1 MNPEDRMAAH
11 SQFALLKTRRFLP
24 LFVTQAM
31 SAFNDNVFRYA
42 LSILF
47 LTTLGKEQGGVL
59 NTISAAL
66 FILPFFLFSAFA
78 GQLADKFDKAFMAR
92 RIRFAEIFIVA
103 LSAWS
108 LFSGHVHFQQ
118 FCVFLA
124 GCQAAFFGPIKYGI
138 LPQHLTKDEL
148 LGGNGMV
155 EMATFIAILLGT
167 IFGSIVIN
175 TQGGHTWVAAVM
187 VGIGV
192 ISYFTS
198 LQIPPAPSAQPDLKL
213 NWNIFGETWNVIRM
227 AMRKPE
233 VFQSILGISWFW
245 FLGVVFVTQIPLFTF
260 DSLKGSETAASLIF
274 ALFSIGIAVG
284 SILCNRLLGGKV
296 SVRFVPIVALLMS
309 LFMIELYFAAGSA
322 ERALAAAV
330 AGGEVMTEQ
339 TASGPV
345 MGLLP
350 MLGYWQAWRVLFDL
364 AVIAALAGL
373 YVVPLFATMQ
383 ARTAYY
389 LRARIVGA
397 NNIVNAIFM
406 IIATGLSG
414 VLLASGLTARGL
426 FLCLGLANL
435 VAAIYVIRILPHEA
449 LAGFARALFRLLYR
463 VEVKGIE
470 NVTLRGRRSLL
481 IANHTSFLD
490 GPLLSAFLPERA
502 GFAINTQMAR
512 RWWVKPAFALFD
524 LCPIDPG
531 NPLALRGLVDMLK
544 KGRRVVIFP
553 EGRITVT
560 GGLMKVYEGP
570 AAVAQMARGHL
581 IPVRIDGAHLTPF
594 SRLAGKLP
602 TIWFP
607 KITITFLKP
616 IDLRAPEGLRGA
628 ALREYQAEHLY
639 DVMTDSQFKTAPIN
653 ETLWQS
659 LLDAR
664 NLFGGRTRVLE
675 DIQRAPITY
684 DRLIMGSLILSRK
697 IAAVT
702 PGEKTVGVLLP
713 NAIATAVTFFGLHAT
728 GRVPAML
735 NFSTGAVNMAAA
747 CMAAEVRTILTSRK
761 FIEAGE
767 MEADLKVLSER
778 CKIVYLEDIRGQ
790 VGSMDKLRGLLQK
803 SFAPRALKAMGASQ
817 DPDSPAVV
825 LFTSGSEGVPKGV
838 VLSHRN
844 INANRLQA
852 AARIAFT
859 PQDLVFNALPVF
871 HAFGLTG
878 GLMLPLLSGIY
889 TFMYPSPLHYKIIP
903 ELCYDTGATVIFGTD
918 TFLSG
923 YAKNAHPYDFYNMRL
938 VVAGAE
944 RLKPET
950 RDIWMNNFGL
960 RILEGYGATECS
972 PVVSVNTPM
981 HYRTGSVGRL
991 MDGIDYRLEDVP
1003 GIEGGGRLHVKGPN
1017 IMLGYLRADNPGVL
1031 EPPPDGWY
1039 DTGDI
1044 VAVDERRFITILGRA
1059 KRFCKIA
1066 GEMVSLNA
1074 IETKLLEL
1082 YPEHNHAVVAAP
1094 DRKKGEQLVMFT
1106 TLKNPDRK
1114 DIATGLKRLGLA
1126 DLAIPK
1132 NIFTLDELPILGSG
1146 KTDYVTMNRLAR
1158 EKVPE

>member
-1 MNPEDRMAAH
+1 MAAH

-78 GQLADKFDKAFMAR
+78 GQLADKFDKAFVAR
-92 RIRFAEIFIVA
+92 RVRFAEIFIVA
-103 LSAWS
+103 ISAYS
-108 LFSGHVHFQQ
+108 LFSGHVHLQQ

-167 IFGSIVIN
+167 IFGSVVIN
-175 TQGGHTWVAAVM
+175 MEGGHGLVAAVM
-187 VGIGV
+187 IGIGV
-192 ISYFTS
+192 ISFFTA
-198 LQIPPAPSAQPDLKL
+198 LQIPPAPSAQPDLRL
-213 NWNIFGETWNVIRM
+213 NWNIFGETWNVIKLAR
-227 AMRKPE
+227 RKAE
-233 VFQSILGISWFW
+233 VFQSILGVSWFW

-274 ALFSIGIAVG
+274 ALFSIGIAAG
-284 SILCNRLLGGKV
+284 SVFCNKLLGGKV
-296 SVRFVPIVALLMS
+296 SVRFVPVAAFLMS
-309 LFMIELYFAAGSA
+309 VFMVELYFAAGSA
-322 ERALAAAV
+322 QGALSAAISGGTV
-330 AGGEVMTEQ
+330 ATTT
-339 TASGPV
+339 TASGDRV
-345 MGLLP
+345 MGLGA
-350 MLGYWQAWRVLFDL
+350 MLTHWQAWRVLFDL
-364 AVIAALAGL
+364 AAIAFLAGL
-373 YVVPLFATMQ
+373 YVVPLFAVMQ
-383 ARTAYY
+383 SRTAYY

-397 NNIVNAIFM
+397 NNIINAIFM
-406 IIATGLSG
+406 IVATVLSGALLSAGLS
-414 VLLASGLTARGL
+414 ARGL
-426 FLCLGLANL
+426 FLTLGLANL
-435 VAAIYVIRILPHEA
+435 MAALYVVRILPHEA
-449 LAGFARALFRLLYR
+449 LAGIARSLFRLLYR
-463 VEVKGIE
+463 VEVKGLE
-470 NVTLRGRRSLL
+470 NLTAKGRRSL
-481 IANHTSFLD
+481 IVANHTSFLD

-502 GFAINTQMAR
+502 GFAINTQMAK

-531 NPLALRGLVDMLK
+531 NAMALRGLVDMMRR
-544 KGRRVVIFP
+544 GRRVVIFP

-560 GGLMKVYEGP
+560 GGLMKIYEGP
-570 AAVAQMARGHL
+570 AAVAQMARGHVV
-581 IPVRIDGAHLTPF
+581 PVRIDGAHLTPF

-602 TIWFP
+602 TVLFP
-607 KITITFLKP
+607 RITITFMPPIQWKAPDELK
-616 IDLRAPEGLRGA
+616 GA

-664 NLFGGRTRVLE
+664 RLFGGNSRILE
-675 DIQRAPITY
+675 DIQRTPVTY
-684 DRLIMGSLILSRK
+684 NRIILGSFILGRK
-697 IAAVT
+697 IAALT
-702 PGEKTVGVLLP
+702 PGERNVGVLLP
-713 NAIATAVTFFGLHAT
+713 NATATAVTIFAVQAS

-767 MEADLKVLSER
+767 MEADLKLLAER
-778 CKIVYLEDIRGQ
+778 CKIVFLEDLRESVSAG
-790 VGSMDKLRGLLQK
+790 DKLRALLHK
-803 SFAPRALKAMGASQ
+803 AFPNAALKAMGASQ
-817 DPDSPAVV
+817 DPNSPAVI

-844 INANRLQA
+844 INSNRLQA

-859 PQDLVFNALPVF
+859 PEDLVFNALPVF

-903 ELCYDTGATVIFGTD
+903 EMCYDTGATVIFGTD

-923 YAKNAHPYDFYNMRL
+923 YAKNAHPYDFYKMRL

-950 RDIWMNNFGL
+950 REIWMNRFGL

-981 HYRTGSVGRL
+981 HYRAGSVGRL
-991 MDGIDYRLEDVP
+991 LDGMDYRLEEVP

-1044 VAVDERRFITILGRA
+1044 VSVDERRFITILGRA

-1074 IETKLLEL
+1074 IETRLMEL
-1082 YPEHNHAVVAAP
+1082 YPDAAHAVVAVP
-1094 DRKKGEQLVMFT
+1094 DKKKGEQLVMFT
-1106 TLKNPDRK
+1106 TLKDPDRK
-1114 DIATGLKRLGLA
+1114 EIAAGLKKRGLA
-1126 DLAIPK
+1126 ELAVPR
-1132 NIFTLDELPILGSG
+1132 NIFSIASLPILGSG
-1146 KTDYVTMNRLAR
+1146 KIDYVSINRMAR
-1158 EKVPE
+1158 ERVTE

>member
-1 MNPEDRMAAH
+1 MAAH

-47 LTTLGKEQGGVL
+47 ITTLGKEQGGFL

-78 GQLADKFDKAFMAR
+78 GQLADKFDKAFVAR
-92 RIRFAEIFIVA
+92 RVRFAEIFIVA
-103 LSAWS
+103 LSAYS
-108 LFSGHVHFQQ
+108 LFSGHVHLQQ

-175 TQGGHTWVAAVM
+175 TEGGHTWVAAM
-187 VGIGV
+187 MIGIGIV
-192 ISYFTS
+192 SYFTA

-213 NWNIFGETWNVIRM
+213 NWNIFGETWNVIKLAR
-227 AMRKPE
+227 RKPE
-233 VFQSILGISWFW
+233 VFQSILGVSWFW

-284 SILCNRLLGGKV
+284 SVFCNKLLGGKV
-296 SVRFVPIVALLMS
+296 SVRFVPIAAFLMS
-309 LFMIELYFAAGSA
+309 VFMVELYFAAGSTQ
-322 ERALAAAV
+322 RALGDAIASGAV
-330 AGGEVMTEQ
+330 PTTT
-339 TASGPV
+339 TASGDKV
-345 MGLLP
+345 MGLGA
-350 MLGYWQAWRVLFDL
+350 MLGHWQAWRVLFDL
-364 AVIAALAGL
+364 AAIAFLAGL
-373 YVVPLFATMQ
+373 YVVPLFAVMQ
-383 ARTAYY
+383 SRTAYY

-397 NNIVNAIFM
+397 NNIINAIFM
-406 IIATGLSG
+406 IVATVLSG
-414 VLLASGLTARGL
+414 VLLAVGLSARGL
-426 FLCLGLANL
+426 FLTLGIANFI
-435 VAAIYVIRILPHEA
+435 AALYVVRILPHEA
-449 LAGFARALFRLLYR
+449 LAGIARSLFRLLYR

-470 NVTLRGRRSLL
+470 NLTAKGRRSL
-481 IANHTSFLD
+481 IVANHTSFLD

-502 GFAINTQMAR
+502 GFAINTQMAK

-524 LCPIDPG
+524 LCPIDPA
-531 NPLALRGLVDMLK
+531 NAMALRSLVDMMRR
-544 KGRRVVIFP
+544 GRRVVIFP

-560 GGLMKVYEGP
+560 GGLMKIYEGP
-570 AAVAQMARGHL
+570 AAVAQMARGHV

-602 TIWFP
+602 TVLFP
-607 KITITFLKP
+607 KITITFMPP
-616 IDLRAPEGLRGA
+616 IQWKAPENLKGA

-664 NLFGGRTRVLE
+664 KLFGGNSRILE
-675 DIQRAPITY
+675 DIQRTPITY
-684 DRLIMGSLILSRK
+684 NRIILGGFLLGRK
-697 IAAVT
+697 IAGLT
-702 PGEKTVGVLLP
+702 PGEKNVGVLLP
-713 NAIATAVTFFGLHAT
+713 NATATAVTIFAVQAS

-767 MEADLKVLSER
+767 MEADLKLLAER
-778 CKIVYLEDIRGQ
+778 CKIVFLEDLREKVTSG
-790 VGSMDKLRGLLQK
+790 DKIKALIDK
-803 SFAPRALKAMGASQ
+803 TFPVATLKAMGAAQ
-817 DPDSPAVV
+817 DPNSPAVI

-844 INANRLQA
+844 INSNRLQA

-859 PQDLVFNALPVF
+859 PEDLVFNALPVF

-903 ELCYDTGATVIFGTD
+903 EMCYDTGATVIFGTD

-923 YAKNAHPYDFYNMRL
+923 YAKNAHPYDFYRMRL

-944 RLKPET
+944 RLRPET
-950 RDIWMNNFGL
+950 REIWMNRFGL
-960 RILEGYGATECS
+960 RILEGYGATECA

-981 HYRTGSVGRL
+981 HYRAGSVGRL
-991 MDGIDYRLEDVP
+991 LDGMDYRLEEVP

-1017 IMLGYLRADNPGVL
+1017 VMLGYLRADNPGVL
-1031 EPPPDGWY
+1031 EAPPNGWY

-1044 VAVDERRFITILGRA
+1044 VSVDERRFITILGRA
-1059 KRFCKIA
+1059 KRFCKIG

-1082 YPEHNHAVVAAP
+1082 YPDQAHAVVAVP
-1094 DRKKGEQLVMFT
+1094 DKKKGEQLVMFT
-1106 TLKNPDRK
+1106 TLAAPDRK
-1114 DIATGLKRLGLA
+1114 EIATGLKKLGLA
-1126 DLAIPK
+1126 ELMIPK
-1132 NIFTLDELPILGSG
+1132 TIFSLESLPILGSG
-1146 KTDYVTMNRLAR
+1146 KVDYVTINRMAR
-1158 EKVPE
+1158 ERVPE